1 MINLSSTIF
10 ISDFEY
16 FNIKDK
22 KEEEDIDLNN
32 KINTFLNL
40 SNEFLSDNTAT
51 IDNID
56 IAKMVINENKLE
68 CKDKIN
74 SFLDDNLRQIDK
86 TKQEHIND
94 LYSRS
99 QLKKMINYNL
109 IEKIEIKINY
119 LRELDKVIK
128 EKFQEGI
135 YIQLKQY
142 K

>member
-10 ISDFEY
+10 ISDFEN